1 MARRAVHGVGFA
13 SSATVC
19 VAPEAL
25 VVGAGLAPAVSSGAR
40 GVPPKTPPRTARPA
54 ALTVR
59 RTLPDRPTRAVKS
72 TTHRGGTYDS
82 PRGWGGCGKGRGVDV
97 RGVGA
102 ALVDLVLPAE
112 CAGCGNPP
120 GVGAWCARCAERL
133 GSPAWVR
140 LPGGPALLAAGRYT
154 GPLRTALLRYKE
166 RGRRDLA
173 RPLARHLRP
182 SLDAVLAEHPGPTW
196 LVPAPSRPAA
206 ARARGGDHVARLA
219 HALAATRPATRPAT
233 RSATAAATAAT
244 TAASAAGPH
253 IRVAQAL
260 ALARRT
266 RDSVGLNAA
275 ERAAN
280 LAGSLRVRHAVLPP
294 RGSRVVLLDDV
305 VTTGATL
312 RACRD
317 TLAAVGLTV
326 DAAVALCDATSGR
339 DDHEHPTAS

>member
-1 MARRAVHGVGFA
+1 M
-13 SSATVC
+13 
-19 VAPEAL
+19 
-25 VVGAGLAPAVSSGAR
+25 
-40 GVPPKTPPRTARPA
+40 
-54 ALTVR
+54 
-59 RTLPDRPTRAVKS
+59 
-72 TTHRGGTYDS
+72 GG
-82 PRGWGGCGKGRGVDV
+82 GRVLGVDV
-97 RGVGA
+97 RGLAV

-112 CAGCGNPP
+112 CGGCTEPP
-120 GVGAWCARCAERL
+120 AVGAWCAHCAERL
-133 GSPAWVR
+133 GTPAWVA
-140 LPGGPALLAAGRYT
+140 LPGGPAVLTAGRYT

-173 RPLARHLRP
+173 APLALLLLP
-182 SLDAVLAEHPGPTW
+182 VLDAVPSERPGPAW

-219 HALAATRPATRPAT
+219 RALAATRATTRPPI
-233 RSATAAATAAT
+233 RAT
-244 TAASAAGPH
+244 TRPP

-266 RDSVGLNAA
+266 RDSVGLDAA

-280 LAGSLRVRHAVLPP
+280 LAGALRVRHAALPP
-294 RGSRVVLLDDV
+294 PGSRVVLLDDI

-317 TLAAVGLTV
+317 TLAAVGVTV

>member
-1 MARRAVHGVGFA
+1 M
-13 SSATVC
+13 
-19 VAPEAL
+19 
-25 VVGAGLAPAVSSGAR
+25 
-40 GVPPKTPPRTARPA
+40 
-54 ALTVR
+54 
-59 RTLPDRPTRAVKS
+59 
-72 TTHRGGTYDS
+72 GG
-82 PRGWGGCGKGRGVDV
+82 GRVLGVDV
-97 RGVGA
+97 RGLAV

-112 CAGCGNPP
+112 CGGCIEPP
-120 GVGAWCARCAERL
+120 AVGAWCAHCAERL
-133 GSPAWVR
+133 GTPAWVA
-140 LPGGPALLAAGRYT
+140 LPGGPAVLTAGRYT

-173 RPLARHLRP
+173 APLARHLRP
-182 SLDAVLAEHPGPTW
+182 SLDAVLTEHPGPTW

-219 HALAATRPATRPAT
+219 RALASTRVAAGPAAGPAAGFAAGPAAAEAATQPATGPATRPTTAARAADAEATTRPAT
-233 RSATAAATAAT
+233 RSDV
-244 TAASAAGPH
+244 
-253 IRVAQAL
+253 RVAQAL

-266 RDSVGLNAA
+266 RDSVGLDAA

-280 LAGSLRVRHAVLPP
+280 LAGALRVRHALLPP
-294 RGSRVVLLDDV
+294 PGSRVVLLDDV